1 MVLIL
6 TVVFVALVCE
16 YINGMH
22 DTANSLARIWS
33 DAVTNLSVSSTI
45 LFTPSALEKTGARSF
60 EDSQRSAVPS
70 RRRPEWFSTAPSCL
84 YPGARAAQCC
94 KSSLLLARW

>member
-33 DAVTNLSVSSTI
+33 DGVTSPFDL
-45 LFTPSALEKTGARSF
+45 P
-60 EDSQRSAVPS
+60 
-70 RRRPEWFSTAPSCL
+70 
-84 YPGARAAQCC
+84 
-94 KSSLLLARW
+94 